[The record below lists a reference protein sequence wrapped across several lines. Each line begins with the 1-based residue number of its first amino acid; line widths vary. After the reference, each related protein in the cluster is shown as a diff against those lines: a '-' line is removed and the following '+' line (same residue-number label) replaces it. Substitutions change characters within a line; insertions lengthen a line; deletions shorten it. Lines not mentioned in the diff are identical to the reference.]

1 MKKIINIKSFS
12 RFDRGYIQLFKQRSR
27 LPTLTGDNKINNKL
41 FTTKKEKPKI
51 IEIDKTP
58 DSTSAKLDLI
68 ISNLQKNNSY
78 ITQQFFEDMTLQSEN
93 NDLRQRMLILYKRRK
108 NKEIQENIKE
118 EKPRLHID
126 TTKDAIN
133 HMKYLS
139 NKYAIDKEILRI
151 KTEQNNKS
159 PPICRYNPKFNY
171 ISKHI
176 PVVYFGY
183 HKTNKNINETNNKEN
198 DNIKIRDTPNDITN
212 NSSIKIS
219 KDLGGEVIIID
230 KDNLINENN
239 NNNSISNIS
248 KNKSTIKTIK
258 IPKNIIKKPFKLNKN
273 LKNPSLLNRIITK
286 LEKEKINDNNIS
298 AGRYTINIKTHKN
311 IKRNLPHMNKPINM
325 KYNISVPIFNKMT
338 SREKNRPFHDKFKNM
353 ADYNP
358 NYDSILPTKYQYKFT
373 NNKLMKKRI
382 KLRKILGSYNTSGE
396 YVLLPSLNK

>member
-27 LPTLTGDNKINNKL
+27 LPALTGDSKINNKL
-41 FTTKKEKPKI
+41 FTTKKDKPKI

-151 KTEQNNKS
+151 K
-159 PPICRYNPKFNY
+159 
-171 ISKHI
+171 
-176 PVVYFGY
+176 
-183 HKTNKNINETNNKEN
+183 
-198 DNIKIRDTPNDITN
+198 
-212 NSSIKIS
+212 
-219 KDLGGEVIIID
+219 
-230 KDNLINENN
+230 
-239 NNNSISNIS
+239 
-248 KNKSTIKTIK
+248 ST
-258 IPKNIIKKPFKLNKN
+258 
-273 LKNPSLLNRIITK
+273 
-286 LEKEKINDNNIS
+286 
-298 AGRYTINIKTHKN
+298 
-311 IKRNLPHMNKPINM
+311 
-325 KYNISVPIFNKMT
+325 
-338 SREKNRPFHDKFKNM
+338 
-353 ADYNP
+353 
-358 NYDSILPTKYQYKFT
+358 
-373 NNKLMKKRI
+373 
-382 KLRKILGSYNTSGE
+382 
-396 YVLLPSLNK
+396 

>member
-12 RFDRGYIQLFKQRSR
+12 KFDRGYIQLFKQRSR
-27 LPTLTGDNKINNKL
+27 LPALTGDNKINNKL

-126 TTKDAIN
+126 STKDAIN

-198 DNIKIRDTPNDITN
+198 ENIKIKDTPNDITN

-219 KDLGGEVIIID
+219 KDLGGEVVIID

-248 KNKSTIKTIK
+248 KNKSSIRTIK
-258 IPKNIIKKPFKLNKN
+258 IYNK
-273 LKNPSLLNRIITK
+273 
-286 LEKEKINDNNIS
+286 
-298 AGRYTINIKTHKN
+298 Y
-311 IKRNLPHMNKPINM
+311 
-325 KYNISVPIFNKMT
+325 
-338 SREKNRPFHDKFKNM
+338 
-353 ADYNP
+353 
-358 NYDSILPTKYQYKFT
+358 
-373 NNKLMKKRI
+373 
-382 KLRKILGSYNTSGE
+382 
-396 YVLLPSLNK
+396 